1 MRGSMI
7 LPILANAELP
17 SAIVA
22 IALIICPTIFFIAVA
37 VRHTI
42 RDVEKLAGYFA
53 SAFGVLLGVFI
64 TYFFTREATQ
74 AKIQAVQAG
83 SEAQLRFAQTELN
96 AYKTASDA
104 VKTKLSPEDAKWFD
118 EMIYMPTG
126 NKPRAT
132 PAPKDAKWHYQIYQ
146 KSKSPTP
153 TP

>member
-1 MRGSMI
+1 MI
-7 LPILANAELP
+7 LPILANVEWP

-22 IALIICPTIFFIAVA
+22 SALIICPTIFFTAVA

-74 AKIQAVQAG
+74 AKIQAVRAG
-83 SEAQLRFAQTELN
+83 SETKLGFAQAELN

-118 EMIYMPTG
+118 EMIYTPAV

-132 PAPKDAKWHYQIYQ
+132 PAPKDTKWHYQIYRNPT
-146 KSKSPTP
+146 SPTP

>member
-1 MRGSMI
+1 MI